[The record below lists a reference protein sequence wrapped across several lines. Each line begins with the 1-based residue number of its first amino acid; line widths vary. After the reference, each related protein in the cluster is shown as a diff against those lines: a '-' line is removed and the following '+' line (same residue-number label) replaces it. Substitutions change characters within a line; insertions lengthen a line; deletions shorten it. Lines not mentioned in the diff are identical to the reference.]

1 MLFAYIKSIS
11 LHVGG
16 LLESGLENDLKPF
29 IGKWKIEFKV
39 IGHLFLEKNFFF
51 FFFEKDVFCV
61 LRHNLFNMFV

>member
-51 FFFEKDVFCV
+51 FFLKKMC
-61 LRHNLFNMFV
+61 FVS